1 MALITCPECGRQVS
15 DKAAACPQCG
25 YPINAAPVQAV
36 PQKDSSKELMLA
48 RRALDEKN
56 FEDAER
62 YFSQAYEIDPFDWE
76 ASFFKSYCQTV
87 SGKNPDAVANS
98 LPNVK
103 KLIDGISDEEKKK
116 NAFITVFTL
125 CANYADFMY
134 EKYMESARY
143 SAFEDPYK
151 NLAHAMLDNL
161 PAGLPDD
168 LAKRVADGIVRYA
181 EMLTKSMDRLISS
194 ARSW

>member
-76 ASFFKSYCQTV
+76 ASFFKSYCQSI
-87 SGKNPDAVANS
+87 SGKNYDAIANS
-98 LPNVK
+98 LANVK
-103 KLIDGISDEEKKK
+103 KLIDGIADEEQRTK
-116 NAFITVFTL
+116 AGTTVYTL
-125 CANYADFMY
+125 CLGFADVMF
-134 EKYMESARY
+134 EKFMESSRY
-143 SAFEDPYK
+143 DFFKEHYHKLSTA
-151 NLAHAMLDNL
+151 LVDNR
-161 PAGLPDD
+161 PEGLPEE
-168 LAKRVADGIVRYA
+168 LGTKAVETFLNYTK
-181 EMLTKSMDRLISS
+181 MLSKSMDRALED
-194 ARSW
+194 ARRW